1 MVGAVSSLTLSSSLR
16 LGVRRMQAELSNAQ
30 KEVSS
35 GRVADIGL
43 ALGGTAKQS
52 VTLNRDLAR
61 VKNIVDTNALASS
74 RLSATQDAL
83 SQLSKSGQDYLQA
96 LSANRGANVSPEILQ
111 TAASNSL
118 AAMTTLLNTSLNG
131 EYIFGGTN
139 TDAKPFTDYSA
150 SGSAAKQAL
159 DDAFSGYFGF
169 TQNDAQAATLT
180 YSDLDGFLD
189 TLQTQFAGPDWSATW
204 SKSSDGGME
213 TRIGLNETAQT
224 SIGIND
230 AAFRNFALATSVV
243 ANLFS
248 SNIGANAR
256 AAVTQRGIDLIGQ
269 ATGGI
274 AVVQAR
280 IGLQQGRVSDATDR
294 LQAQADLYDR
304 HIQSLEGID
313 PYEASTQVSTLLE
326 QIENSYALTKRIQQL
341 SLAQYLG

>member
-16 LGVRRMQAELSNAQ
+16 LGVKRMQVQLSNAQ

-61 VKNIVDTNALASS
+61 VGNIVDTNALAAS
-74 RLSATQDAL
+74 RLKATQDAL
-83 SQLSKSGQDYLQA
+83 SQLSESGQDYLQA
-96 LSANRGANVSPEILQ
+96 LSANRGANVSPGILQ

-131 EYIFGGTN
+131 EYIFGGIN
-139 TDAKPFTDYSA
+139 TDAKPLSDYTA
-150 SGSAAKQAL
+150 PGSPAKQAL
-159 DDAFSGYFGF
+159 ADAFAAHFGF
-169 TQNDAQAATLT
+169 AQDDPQADAISYADMDA
-180 YSDLDGFLD
+180 FLD
-189 TLQTQFAGPDWSATW
+189 TVETQFAGADWAANW
-204 SKSSDGGME
+204 SRSSDGGME

-243 ANLFS
+243 ADLFGS
-248 SNIGANAR
+248 KVGANAR
-256 AAVTQRGIDLIGQ
+256 AALTQRGIDLIGQ

-280 IGLQQGRVSDATDR
+280 IGLSQGRVSDATER
-294 LQAQADLYDR
+294 LEAQSDLYDR

-313 PYEASTQVSTLLE
+313 PYEVSTQVSTLLE